1 MKNQSNHGLSFILI
15 LIITVTFYFL
25 LSGCSST
32 DREYMVR
39 EVSTIG
45 NPVVIEA
52 LVYDNERSVYVFKYV
67 VVPRTSVSENA
78 IRRGL

>member
-1 MKNQSNHGLSFILI
+1 
-15 LIITVTFYFL
+15 
-25 LSGCSST
+25 
-32 DREYMVR
+32 MVR